1 MDGFNLSKPRL
12 FSQPFEIWSDP
23 FKPVVVTQPYREIK
37 TKSLADDFYS
47 NLIDWYRDKVYIAI
61 DDTIFCHNFLTA
73 STVHV
78 QTYSNAIITSIKGY
92 KESLIVG
99 TNSGHLH
106 TLDLNN
112 MKGSKYAFHRSRIG
126 VIHFNGE
133 DILTGSRDK
142 RIKILDSRTGKIVDT
157 IMHHTQEVCGLGI
170 NKSSRYLATGG
181 NDNKLYI
188 YDYRRLDV
196 PLKKCS
202 QHKAAIKAIS
212 WSPNSPNLF
221 VSGGGTADKTVKLWD
236 TKMIPNEGGPLVKSV
251 DYGSQVCNI
260 RWLSSNLLLSSH
272 GYSKDDVRLCSL
284 FNFKFQKQFLGHKN
298 RVIHFSV
305 SPDQKYFVT
314 GSSDCSIKF
323 WEIKEGQSQELKIR

>member
-1 MDGFNLSKPRL
+1 MDGFNFNKSKITFE
-12 FSQPFEIWSDP
+12 FSTDP

-47 NLIDWYRDKVYIAI
+47 NLIDWYKDSIYIAI
-61 DDTIFCHNFLTA
+61 DDTIFYHNFLTA
-73 STVHV
+73 STVHL
-78 QTYSNAIITSIKGY
+78 QTYSNSIITSLKGY
-92 KESLIVG
+92 KESLVVG

-106 TLDLNN
+106 TLDLNTL
-112 MKGSKYAFHRSRIG
+112 KGSKYSYHRSRIG
-126 VIHFNGE
+126 VIHFNGD

-142 RIKILDSRTGKIVDT
+142 RIKVLDSRTGKVVET
-157 IMHHTQEVCGLGI
+157 ILHHTQEVCGMGV
-170 NKSSRYLATGG
+170 NKSCRYLATGG
-181 NDNKLYI
+181 NDNKLFI

-236 TKMIPNEGGPLVKSV
+236 ISNGGGPLVKSV
-251 DYGSQVCNI
+251 DYGSQVCNV

-323 WEIKEGQSQELKIR
+323 WEIKEGQSHELKIR

>member
-1 MDGFNLSKPRL
+1 MDGYLQNKSSL
-12 FSQPFEIWSDP
+12 PFHPFDISADP
-23 FKPVVVTQPYREIK
+23 FRPVVVTQPYREIK

-47 NLIDWYRDKVYIAI
+47 NLIDWHRDKVYIAI
-61 DDTIFCHNFLTA
+61 EDSVFCHNFLTA
-73 STVHV
+73 STAHIH
-78 QTYSNAIITSIKGY
+78 TFPNSIITCIKGH
-92 KESLIVG
+92 KESIILG
-99 TNSGHLH
+99 TNSGNLH
-106 TLDLNN
+106 TLDLNSL
-112 MKGSKYAFHRSRIG
+112 KSSRYSFHRSRIG
-126 VIHFNGE
+126 VIHFNG
-133 DILTGSRDK
+133 DHILTGSRDK
-142 RIKILDSRTGKIVDT
+142 RIKIIDSKNGKIVDT

-170 NKSSRYLATGG
+170 NKTNKYLATGG

-196 PLKKCS
+196 PLKKCL

-221 VSGGGTADKTVKLWD
+221 VTGGGTADKTVKLWD
-236 TKMIPNEGGPLVKSV
+236 TKMIGSETGPLVKSV

-284 FNFKFQKQFLGHKN
+284 FNFKFQKQYLGHKN

-323 WEIKEGQSQELKIR
+323 WEIKDGESSELKIR